1 MGGDLKLTIQ
11 HWEPNVLHNTISEL
25 NRSPDKQARLT
36 FAFYYFPDQT
46 VTDLRPMFL
55 SNDRYKNEYDS
66 IRLSTQNLTQ
76 ENIKLEQEV
85 HDWSLKN

>member
-1 MGGDLKLTIQ
+1 MGGEVKLTIQ

-36 FAFYYFPDQT
+36 FAFYYFPDST

-55 SNDRYKNEYDS
+55 SNDRYKNEYDL
-66 IRLSTQNLTQ
+66 IRLSSHNLTQ
-76 ENIKLEQEV
+76 
-85 HDWSLKN
+85 